1 MYRLPENKLRN
12 AVIYIHFAAQE
23 TWTGISK
30 SGSLVQLVDAKCV
43 TCIHIRSLTA
53 VQVYVEGK
61 KFMS

>member
-1 MYRLPENKLRN
+1 MDWNLQ
-12 AVIYIHFAAQE
+12 VWIHFR
-23 TWTGISK
+23 I
-30 SGSLVQLVDAKCV
+30 VQLVDAKCV